1 MGTLKAI
8 LKAAVLVSAA
18 FVPLSAQW
26 LHYPTPGLPRTADG
40 KPNLSAPA
48 PKTPDGKPDLSGI
61 WRGPEDKYFRDL
73 AADGPAAPMLPW
85 AEALFKQR
93 HDNLEKGHPSE
104 RCLGHGVTD
113 YDAAATPRRIIQTPG
128 IIAILFESYN
138 HYRQIFLD
146 GRPLPKPTQPS
157 YLGYSIG
164 KWEGDTLVVDT
175 TGFND
180 QGWLDME
187 GHPQT
192 ESTHITERFRRRDFG
207 HIDLQ
212 LTIED
217 PAAYTKPWTSN
228 LHLTFLPDEE
238 LIEDV
243 CDNERD
249 AQHLVGK

>member
-1 MGTLKAI
+1 MKNFGSLSGFVALLSTLA
-8 LKAAVLVSAA
+8 
-18 FVPLSAQW
+18 PLSAQW
-26 LHYPTPGLPRTADG
+26 LHYPTPGIPRTPDG

-61 WRGPEDKYFRDL
+61 WRGPEDKFFRDL
-73 AADGPAAPMLPW
+73 ANGAEVPMLPW
-85 AEALFKQR
+85 AAELYKQR
-93 HDNLEKGHPSE
+93 RENLEKGHPSE

-146 GRPLPKPTQPS
+146 GRPLPKPTQPA
-157 YLGYSIG
+157 YLGYSVG
-164 KWEGDTLVVDT
+164 KWEGDTLVVET
-175 TGFND
+175 NGLND
-180 QGWLDME
+180 KGWLDMH

-192 ESTHITERFRRRDFG
+192 EATHINERFRRRDFG

-212 LTIED
+212 LTIDD
-217 PAAYTKPWTSN
+217 PTAYSKPWSSN
-228 LHLTFLPDEE
+228 IGLTYLPDEE

-243 CDNERD
+243 CENEKD
-249 AQHLVGK
+249 YQHLVGK